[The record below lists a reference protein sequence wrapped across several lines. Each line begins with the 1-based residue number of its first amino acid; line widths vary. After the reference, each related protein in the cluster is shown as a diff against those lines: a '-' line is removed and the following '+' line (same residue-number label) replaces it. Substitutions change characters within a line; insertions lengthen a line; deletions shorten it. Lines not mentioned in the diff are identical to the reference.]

1 VKKRYKNNLRLT
13 CRNGRFLVILPVPDC
28 CKLRPLLW
36 QKFINFFSVLP
47 GKLMRFLLE
56 AKQHEV

>member
-1 VKKRYKNNLRLT
+1 MVDIP
-13 CRNGRFLVILPVPDC
+13 VILPVPDC
-28 CKLRPLLW
+28 CKLRPLLS